1 MKTIQIVTKSQ
12 AQRMQVESLFIPVNG
27 RTLSK
32 VKYCG
37 GKYKPGSFP
46 KGREIEVSENIHAVW
61 SEARKD
67 SDGAYCSM
75 YCLTSH

>member
-12 AQRMQVESLFIPVNG
+12 ANRMQVESLFVPVNG

-32 VKYCG
+32 AKYCG

-46 KGREIEVSENIHAVW
+46 KGREINVSENVHAVW
-61 SEARKD
+61 SESRKD
-67 SDGAYCSM
+67 VEGPYSVL
-75 YCLTSH
+75 YCLTSN